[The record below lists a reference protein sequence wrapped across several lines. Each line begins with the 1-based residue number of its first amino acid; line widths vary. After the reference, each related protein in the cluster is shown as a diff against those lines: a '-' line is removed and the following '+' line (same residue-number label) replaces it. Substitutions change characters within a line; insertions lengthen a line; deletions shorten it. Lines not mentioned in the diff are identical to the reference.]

1 MALLIVILILIVW
14 FIIWLKDKLTPTNP
28 PIDDMQ
34 EHLKTIQR
42 LPNQK
47 ARRKYLKNMRKRR

>member
-14 FIIWLKDKLTPTNP
+14 FIIWLKDKLTPSNP
-28 PIDDMQ
+28 LIDDMQ
-34 EHLKTIQR
+34 EHIKTIQR

-47 ARRKYLKNMRKRR
+47 ARQKYLKNMRKKR

>member
-1 MALLIVILILIVW
+1 MALLVVILILLV
-14 FIIWLKDKLTPTNP
+14 IWIKDKLTPSNP

-34 EHLKTIQR
+34 EHLKTLQQ

-47 ARRKYLKNMRKRR
+47 ERQKYLKNLRKRR